1 MSRFDSLVNKVKG
14 KIALKE
20 LQVVKDGNK
29 ASRKESK
36 LHKSLKEV
44 KKQLAEKQEFQE
56 LVKEDNRRFGRRPTH
71 TQTQTKNK

>member
-29 ASRKESK
+29 VSRKESK

-56 LVKEDNRRFGRRPTH
+56 LVKEDNRRFGRRPAH